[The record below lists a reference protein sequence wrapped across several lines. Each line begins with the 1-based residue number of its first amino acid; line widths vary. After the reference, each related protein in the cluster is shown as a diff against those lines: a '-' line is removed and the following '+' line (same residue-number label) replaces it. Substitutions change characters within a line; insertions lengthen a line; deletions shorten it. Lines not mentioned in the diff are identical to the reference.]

1 MSAQHPFLAVAGS
14 IGSGKTTLTRRLA
27 DRLEVRGLYESTD
40 ANPYLA
46 DFYADMRRYALPLQM
61 RFLALRVAETLVTQR
76 LGVSAVQDRTCY
88 EDAEIFAANLHARGD
103 MDDRDWETY
112 GIVAG
117 PLLAGLEPPDLL
129 VYLARSPEGCRA
141 QIRKRGREYEQRLP
155 ADYLEDLGARYDAW
169 FEAYDRGPRLLVRG
183 EEHDFVDDPRDLERL
198 VGRILE
204 ALPQT
209 RLPFASER

>member
-1 MSAQHPFLAVAGS
+1 VTVVHPFLAVAGN

-46 DFYADMRRYALPLQM
+46 DFYADMRRFALPLQV
-61 RFLALRVAETLVTQR
+61 RFLATRVAETRAVQR
-76 LGVSAVQDRTCY
+76 LGASAVQDRTCY

-103 MDDRDWETY
+103 MDGRDWETY
-112 GIVAG
+112 RIVAEG
-117 PLLAGLEPPDLL
+117 LLAGLEPPDLL
-129 VYLARSPEGCRA
+129 VYLRRPVDGCLRQIAR
-141 QIRKRGREYEQRLP
+141 RGREYERAIP
-155 ADYLEDLGARYDAW
+155 ADYVRDLAERYDAW
-169 FEAYDRGPRLLVRG
+169 FEAYTRGPKMVVDA
-183 EEHDFVDDPRDLERL
+183 ETHDFLAGERDLERL
-198 VGRILE
+198 VERIVD